1 MATIDISDDTVD
13 TLIRDVL
20 VNDYLGLIEQI
31 TECENKVVNGTELKS
46 FEMEDLSSWLR
57 TVAALDALFD
67 WYLTESD
74 ARTVR
79 ERGRRA

>member
-74 ARTVR
+74 AKHVR